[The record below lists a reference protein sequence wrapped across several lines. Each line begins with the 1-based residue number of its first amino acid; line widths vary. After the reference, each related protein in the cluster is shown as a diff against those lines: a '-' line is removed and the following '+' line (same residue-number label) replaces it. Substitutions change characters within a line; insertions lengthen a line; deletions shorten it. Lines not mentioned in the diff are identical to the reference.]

1 MAKAKQEKQE
11 VAKMAQVP
19 IDSLAEIVEVENA
32 ETELD
37 VKEPIPKI
45 YIPDIPAQIVTEE
58 PLKLQVSEPKKE
70 TEIQFLYKILQ
81 IQENGGFGRHL
92 DRLILDRIKSLS

>member
-32 ETELD
+32 ETELY

-45 YIPDIPAQIVTEE
+45 YIPDIPAQMVDT
-58 PLKLQVSEPKKE
+58 VKE
-70 TEIQFLYKILQ
+70 TEVDFLYKILH
-81 IQENGGFGRHL
+81 IQEEGGFGRHL
-92 DRLILDRIKSLS
+92 HPLIKERIKSLS

>member
-1 MAKAKQEKQE
+1 MATKKKQVAQTAQE
-11 VAKMAQVP
+11 P
-19 IDSLAEIVEVENA
+19 IDGLAEIVEHKEDEHPEQETVVE
-32 ETELD
+32 EE
-37 VKEPIPKI
+37 ISKI

>member
-1 MAKAKQEKQE
+1 MARPKKEKQE
-11 VAKMAQVP
+11 VAQMAQEP
-19 IDSLAEIVEVENA
+19 IDSLAEIVEHKEDEQPEQETVVEEEMA
-32 ETELD
+32 
-37 VKEPIPKI
+37 KI
-45 YIPDIPAQIVTEE
+45 YIPDIPAQIIV
-58 PLKLQVSEPKKE
+58 QEPKQE